1 MRRTEST
8 RRAGAEP
15 ERCTAAGLLCP
26 LLHPEAQYSVH
37 SSDDDRSDDSDV
49 VMDDFA
55 LTSDR
60 ASRDSI
66 EVLTCWIVIFIG

>member
-1 MRRTEST
+1 MRHVLLTCSAGREQMGKTESG

-37 SSDDDRSDDSDV
+37 TSDVNERSDD
-49 VMDDFA
+49 
-55 LTSDR
+55 
-60 ASRDSI
+60 
-66 EVLTCWIVIFIG
+66 G